1 MMNQTYY
8 FRLLKIDEL
17 RPQETTSLLTFKEAS
32 DDCLEDDHYIT
43 GST

>member
-1 MMNQTYY
+1 MMNETYHL
-8 FRLLKIDEL
+8 RILRINEL

-43 GST
+43 APT